1 MRRRDFIKVIAGFA
15 TAWPLASQAQPA
27 ANVPVITLIN
37 ARKADAAT
45 ALAAEFRKGLS
56 QTGFTEARMSS
67 SNIIGWTVATR
78 TSPRFSMMRS
88 GAMSR

>member
-27 ANVPVITLIN
+27 ANVPVITLVN
-37 ARKADAAT
+37 ARKADA

-56 QTGFTEARMSS
+56 QTGFTEGSS

-78 TSPRFSMMRS
+78 NSPRFSMMRS